1 MANATF
7 LYAGSVAGLAVAG
20 KPGTNP
26 DWHLTRQTLAGQP
39 VQALALGTQ
48 IPVRALVSVPEG
60 GLFHSANNGRD
71 WMLTLPVAVAALLA
85 DPSDPDMIYA
95 APRDPATA
103 LAAVLCS
110 TDGGLTWQPL
120 APLPAAGTRV
130 RSLALTSDA
139 AGGRWLWAGLAA
151 GGVVQAAPGGEWT
164 GLARGLDP
172 TQPVIA
178 LATLSRAAS
187 DLVAATPNG
196 LYRLEAATR
205 PTDSAWKG
213 SDRVWRRQTQA
224 PAGVTLLLPIGR
236 SATPGGSAALLALD
250 SAGRL
255 WRGAPDDA
263 PWTALPLPDP
273 ADPATALAA
282 HPAYPDRAY
291 LGTAAGH
298 IYETRNRGTIW
309 AETALTLTSPIL
321 TLGLVVIK

>member
-7 LYAGSVAGLAVAG
+7 LYAGTAAGLAVAG

-39 VQALALGTQ
+39 VQALALGSQ

-85 DPSDPDMIYA
+85 DPTDPDMIYA
-95 APRDPATA
+95 APRDPASA

-110 TDGGLTWQPL
+110 SDGGLTWQPL

-130 RSLALTSDA
+130 RSLALSGDA

-151 GGVVQAAPGGEWT
+151 GGVVYAAPGGDWT
-164 GLARGLDP
+164 GLALGLDP
-172 TQPVIA
+172 TQPISA
-178 LATLSRAAS
+178 LTALGQAAPDLWAT
-187 DLVAATPNG
+187 TPNG
-196 LYRLEAATR
+196 LYRLEVGTR

-213 SDRVWRRQTQA
+213 TDRVWRRQMGA
-224 PAGVTLLLPIGR
+224 PADLTTLLPIGR
-236 SATPGGSAALLALD
+236 SAAPALLALD
-250 SAGRL
+250 SAGCL
-255 WRGAPDDA
+255 WRGTPDDA
-263 PWTALPLPDP
+263 PWTALPAA
-273 ADPATALAA
+273 ADPATALVA
-282 HPAYPDRAY
+282 HPDYPDRAY

-298 IYETRNRGTIW
+298 IYETRNRGTDW
-309 AETALTLTSPIL
+309 DDTALTLSASIL